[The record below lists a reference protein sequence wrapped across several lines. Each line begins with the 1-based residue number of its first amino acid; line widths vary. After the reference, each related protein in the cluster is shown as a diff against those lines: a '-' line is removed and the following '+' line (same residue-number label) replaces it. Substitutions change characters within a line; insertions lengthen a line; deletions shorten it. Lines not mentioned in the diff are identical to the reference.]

1 MVVTLVFWVY
11 IFSLSSVYGWQVSFG
26 LGKLFGGKQPSI
38 WIQWL
43 LGIVVITTIAT
54 FFSLIIPI
62 GLMAH
67 VLILIGG
74 IVIFILNFIK
84 IKSEI
89 IASFSKAKDF
99 HWSMWILTTLSIL
112 TTLVIATRTP
122 TNPDSGQYHVQ
133 AIRWIETFPVV
144 PGLGNLLTR
153 YAFNSNWFITNAVF
167 SLAFLGGQSFHLVPS
182 VLFLVGLFYSLSG
195 VLALLK
201 KDYGLGSIFRS
212 FLLPIAFILL
222 PSEVSSPG
230 TDLPITIITWIVIGE
245 AIGMIEGKAENS
257 RLISSILWI
266 ICVYCFTVK
275 MSSAILVLGA
285 LVLLLF
291 QKGEHKTRYLLWN
304 LAFASIILFPWVIRN
319 VIISG
324 YLIYPFPMI
333 DLFHVD
339 WKIPLVN
346 AYSDMHAIQNSAK
359 SFKGNIS
366 HSGAVP
372 FLAWVPNWWR
382 ERTLVQHFIL
392 ISVAIAPILML
403 VLWFVKSK
411 YKIQNMGYSS
421 FLIIGF
427 AYFGTLFWFIN
438 APDLRFGYGFIMAA
452 FILVYASVALILVR
466 FLGFLGKIIP
476 AVLLVIFS
484 LYVGYVLVRSVEFRT
499 LKERLVLPAD
509 YPHLPSQPCQIRNAK
524 VLSPAPEAYFEC
536 WYWPFP
542 CTPHCEAG
550 IEMRSNSLQDG
561 YRWP

>member
-1 MVVTLVFWVY
+1 MVITILFWIY
-11 IFSLSSVYGWQVSFG
+11 IFTLSIVYGWQVSSG
-26 LGKLFGGKQPSI
+26 LGKLFGGKSPSL

-43 LGIVVITTIAT
+43 LGLVAITTIAS
-54 FFSLIIPI
+54 FLSLVIPI
-62 GLMAH
+62 SLWAH
-67 VLILIGG
+67 LLILAGG
-74 IVIFILNFIK
+74 VGIFILQFKNIKLEVLSNFLGPRK
-84 IKSEI
+84 V
-89 IASFSKAKDF
+89 
-99 HWSMWILTTLSIL
+99 HWGVWILIVLSIL
-112 TTLVIATRTP
+112 TTLVVATRVP
-122 TNPDSGQYHVQ
+122 TNSDSGQYHVQ

-195 VLALLK
+195 VLTLLK

-245 AIGMIEGKAENS
+245 AIGMIEAKAENS

-275 MSSAILVLGA
+275 LSSAFLVLGA

-291 QKGEHKTRYLLWN
+291 QKGEHKARYLLWN
-304 LAFASIILFPWVIRN
+304 LTFASIILVPWLIRN

-346 AYSDMHAIQNSAK
+346 AYSDMHAIQNWGRS
-359 SFKGNIS
+359 SRGNIS
-366 HSGAVP
+366 QSGAVP

-382 ERTLVQHFIL
+382 ERTFVQHFIL
-392 ISVAIAPILML
+392 ISVAIAPILLL

-411 YKIQNMGYSS
+411 YKIQNMSYSS

-427 AYFGTLFWFIN
+427 VYFGTLFWFFN

-452 FILVYASVALILVR
+452 FILVYASVALTLVR
-466 FLGFLGKIIP
+466 FSGFLGKIIP

-484 LYVGYVLVRSVEFRT
+484 LYIGYVLVRSVEIRT
-499 LKERLVLPAD
+499 LRERLVLPAD
-509 YPHLPSQPCQIRNAK
+509 YPHLPSQPCQIINAT
-524 VLSPAPEAYFEC
+524 VFTPAPEAWSEC
-536 WYWPFP
+536 WYWPYP

-550 IEMRSNSLQDG
+550 IEMRGKSLQDG